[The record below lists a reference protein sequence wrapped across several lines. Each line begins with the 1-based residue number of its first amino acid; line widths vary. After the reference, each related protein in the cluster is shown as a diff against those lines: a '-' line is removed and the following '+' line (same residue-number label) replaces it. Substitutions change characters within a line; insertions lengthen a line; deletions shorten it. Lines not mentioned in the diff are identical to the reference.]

1 MCVYPKCVKSILVRL
16 INYFLLF
23 IQLINHLITISRNN
37 NHFFFTDD
45 HSFINHSFIYIEVA
59 FFSFLSSYYYY
70 NMSPFYF
77 SSIFFYSLLLLSTNV
92 ILRLLI
98 HIITITTIDDCLI
111 NTHTHA
117 YTFVCVHTSKNLVGE
132 CIHPYGSVNIF

>member
-1 MCVYPKCVKSILVRL
+1 MCVYPKCVRSILVRL

-98 HIITITTIDDCLI
+98 HIITITTIDECLI
-111 NTHTHA
+111 NTHTRTHI
-117 YTFVCVHTSKNLVGE
+117 YLSVCTRQK
-132 CIHPYGSVNIF
+132 I